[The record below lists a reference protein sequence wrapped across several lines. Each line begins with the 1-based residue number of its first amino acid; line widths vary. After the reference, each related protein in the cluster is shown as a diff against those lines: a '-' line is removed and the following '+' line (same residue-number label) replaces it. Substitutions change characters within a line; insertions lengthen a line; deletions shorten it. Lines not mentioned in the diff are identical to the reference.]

1 MHNDDRSNC
10 KYVFVCG
17 LPRSGTSVLGR
28 NVARLDNCSGL
39 KNTGNLEDEGQY
51 LQDVYPLAGDC
62 GGDGR
67 FGFDPRMHLTET
79 SDLLTPENMARL
91 HKSWNPYWDKSKTIY
106 VEKTPANLLMTRFL
120 QTAFP
125 NSYFVV
131 IRRHPV
137 PVSIA
142 IQKWKVNVTSL
153 YNLFEHWLHCHDLF
167 ENDKK
172 YLKRVYELTYE
183 DYVGNPGKYHEEIAA
198 FLGTR
203 VPEPSK
209 EERYRV
215 VAQWRNPSGL
225 CIPERGMEGTSGAY
239 NKKYFDRWS
248 DLLNNSRFNRYY
260 QYIAVKYEPQFA
272 KYGYSLTKEFGIS
285 EELLN
290 AGGRISAFLGP
301 IYCLGADV
309 SAFLWR
315 SAIRTKWYIKQTVKA
330 ILPEVLLNKIR
341 RARQTAVLSK
351 ERAKVVTP

>member
-1 MHNDDRSNC
+1 
-10 KYVFVCG
+10 V
-17 LPRSGTSVLGR
+17 
-28 NVARLDNCSGL
+28 
-39 KNTGNLEDEGQY
+39 
-51 LQDVYPLAGDC
+51 
-62 GGDGR
+62 
-67 FGFDPRMHLTET
+67 
-79 SDLLTPENMARL
+79 
-91 HKSWNPYWDKSKTIY
+91 
-106 VEKTPANLLMTRFL
+106 
-120 QTAFP
+120 FP
-125 NSYFVV
+125 NSYFIV

-137 PVSIA
+137 PVSMA
-142 IQKWKVNVTSL
+142 TQRWKVSFTSL
-153 YNLFEHWLHCHDLF
+153 HSLFEHWLHCHALF
-167 ENDKK
+167 EEDKK

-183 DYVGNPGKYHEEIAA
+183 DYIENPDKYHQDIAA
-198 FLGTR
+198 FIGTR
-203 VPEPSK
+203 VPEPPK
-209 EERYRV
+209 EDGFHYV
-215 VAQWRNPSGL
+215 VQWRNPRGL
-225 CIPERGMEGTSGAY
+225 RVPEDVMEDVTGAH
-239 NKKYFDRWS
+239 NQKYFNRWS

-272 KYGYSLTKEFGIS
+272 KYGYSLAKEFGMS